1 MFHISSET
9 AGRIWL
15 IFFWRGG
22 VIDITL
28 WVTCAIFHDHHYQTF
43 WVRHLFHSNAT
54 IICLKSTRLRFIMSC
69 ALPDTQRLFDVVSN
83 RSKEMNDNNL
93 VQSKISVFLFFE
105 IRISGF
111 RQIVALGSLIKYK
124 LRNFRLN

>member
-1 MFHISSET
+1 
-9 AGRIWL
+9 
-15 IFFWRGG
+15 
-22 VIDITL
+22 
-28 WVTCAIFHDHHYQTF
+28 
-43 WVRHLFHSNAT
+43 
-54 IICLKSTRLRFIMSC
+54 MSC